1 MTKRGWLT
9 TLAACA
15 LLAGCASTSGA
26 GPQTGAQAKAAPSPL
41 KEIMPGYLPGYLAP
55 GTAPNSLSLLPPPPA
70 AGSAAQARDDE
81 AAKAAVALSGT
92 PRWTLATH
100 DAELKFPKAAQTFA
114 CAMDVKISEADTP
127 NLYRLLRR
135 TLADNGLST
144 YPTKNKFKRARP
156 FTVNGAPICTP
167 NEEQVLRNDG
177 SYPSG
182 HSAIGWGWALVL
194 TQVAPDRANEVLA
207 RGRAFA
213 NSRVICNVHWL
224 SDTEEGRT
232 MASAVVAKL
241 QSDATFQTDLAAAK
255 AEVAAARAKGLK
267 PDGDCA
273 AEAAQLA
280 AG

>member
-1 MTKRGWLT
+1 MLRNTACGMLGTRPTSARMPAVMARVRGEFSI
-9 TLAACA
+9 C
-15 LLAGCASTSGA
+15 
-26 GPQTGAQAKAAPSPL
+26 
-41 KEIMPGYLPGYLAP
+41 
-55 GTAPNSLSLLPPPPA
+55 
-70 AGSAAQARDDE
+70 
-81 AAKAAVALSGT
+81 
-92 PRWTLATH
+92 
-100 DAELKFPKAAQTFA
+100 
-114 CAMDVKISEADTP
+114 
-127 NLYRLLRR
+127 
-135 TLADNGLST
+135 
-144 YPTKNKFKRARP
+144 
-156 FTVNGAPICTP
+156 APICTP

>member
-1 MTKRGWLT
+1 MTARRWMT
-9 TLAACA
+9 TLALAA
-15 LLAGCASTSGA
+15 MTAGCASSA
-26 GPQTGAQAKAAPSPL
+26 GTGPAPQAAAKPPL
-41 KEIMPGYLPGYLAP
+41 KEIIPGYLAGYLP
-55 GTAPNSLSLLPPPPA
+55 AGTAPNSLNLLPPPPA

-81 AAKAAVALSGT
+81 AAKAAVALNGT

-100 DAELKFPKAAQTFA
+100 DAELKFPKAAETFA

-127 NLYRLLRR
+127 ALYVLLRR

-144 YPTKNKFKRARP
+144 YPTKNKYKRARP

-194 TQVAPDRANEVLA
+194 TQVAPDRANEILA
-207 RGRAFA
+207 RGRAFT
-213 NSRVICNVHWL
+213 NSRVVCNVHWL

-241 QSDATFQTDLAAAK
+241 QSNPDFQADVEAAK

-267 PDGDCA
+267 PAGDCA
-273 AEAAQLA
+273 AETAQMA

>member
-1 MTKRGWLT
+1 MTARRWMT
-9 TLAACA
+9 TLALAA
-15 LLAGCASTSGA
+15 MTAGCASSA
-26 GPQTGAQAKAAPSPL
+26 GTDPASQAAAKPPL
-41 KEIMPGYLPGYLAP
+41 KEIIPGYLAGYLP
-55 GTAPNSLSLLPPPPA
+55 AGTAPNSLNLLPPPPA

-81 AAKAAVALSGT
+81 AAKAAVALNGT

-100 DAELKFPKAAQTFA
+100 DAELKFPKAAETFA

-127 NLYRLLRR
+127 ALYVLLRR

-144 YPTKNKFKRARP
+144 YPTKNKYKRARP

-194 TQVAPDRANEVLA
+194 TEVAPDRANEILA
-207 RGRAFA
+207 RGRAFT
-213 NSRVICNVHWL
+213 NSRVVCNVHWL

-241 QSDATFQTDLAAAK
+241 QSNPDFQADVEAAK

-267 PDGDCA
+267 PAGDCA
-273 AEAAQLA
+273 AEAAQMA

>member
-1 MTKRGWLT
+1 MTARRWMTILA
-9 TLAACA
+9 LAAMA
-15 LLAGCASTSGA
+15 AGCASSA
-26 GPQTGAQAKAAPSPL
+26 GTGPAPQAAAKPPL
-41 KEIMPGYLPGYLAP
+41 KEIIPGYLAGYLP
-55 GTAPNSLSLLPPPPA
+55 AGTAPNSLNLLPAPPA

-81 AAKAAVALSGT
+81 AAKAA
-92 PRWTLATH
+92 
-100 DAELKFPKAAQTFA
+100 ETFA

-127 NLYRLLRR
+127 ALYVLLRR

-144 YPTKNKFKRARP
+144 YPTKNKYKRARP

-194 TQVAPDRANEVLA
+194 TQVAPDRANEILA
-207 RGRAFA
+207 RGRAFT
-213 NSRVICNVHWL
+213 NSRVVCNVHWL

-241 QSDATFQTDLAAAK
+241 QSNPDFQADVQAAK
-255 AEVAAARAKGLK
+255 AEVAAARAKGVK
-267 PDGDCA
+267 PAGDCA
-273 AEAAQLA
+273 AEAAQMA
-280 AG
+280 AV

>member
-1 MTKRGWLT
+1 
-9 TLAACA
+9 
-15 LLAGCASTSGA
+15 
-26 GPQTGAQAKAAPSPL
+26 
-41 KEIMPGYLPGYLAP
+41 
-55 GTAPNSLSLLPPPPA
+55 
-70 AGSAAQARDDE
+70 
-81 AAKAAVALSGT
+81 
-92 PRWTLATH
+92 
-100 DAELKFPKAAQTFA
+100 
-114 CAMDVKISEADTP
+114 MDVKISEADTP

-241 QSDATFQTDLAAAK
+241 QSNPDFQADVEAAK

-267 PDGDCA
+267 PAGDCT
-273 AEAAQLA
+273 AEAVVVA

>member
-1 MTKRGWLT
+1 MTKRVWLT

-15 LLAGCASTSGA
+15 VLAGCATASGA
-26 GPQTGAQAKAAPSPL
+26 GPQTAAPATPNPL
-41 KEIMPGYLPGYLAP
+41 KEIMPGFLPGYLAP
-55 GTAPNSLSLLPPPPA
+55 GTAPSSLTLLPPPPA

-81 AAKAAVALSGT
+81 AAKAAVALNGT

-100 DAELKFPKAAQTFA
+100 DAELKFPKAAETFA

-127 NLYRLLRR
+127 ALYVLLRR

-144 YPTKNKFKRARP
+144 YPTKNKYKRARP

-194 TQVAPDRANEVLA
+194 TEVAPDRANEILA
-207 RGRAFA
+207 RGRAFT
-213 NSRVICNVHWL
+213 NSRVVCNVHWM

-241 QSDATFQTDLAAAK
+241 QSNPDFQADVEAAK

-267 PDGDCA
+267 PAGDCA
-273 AEAAQLA
+273 AEAVVVA

>member
-1 MTKRGWLT
+1 MTARRWMT
-9 TLAACA
+9 TLALAA
-15 LLAGCASTSGA
+15 MTAGCASSA
-26 GPQTGAQAKAAPSPL
+26 GTGPASQAAAKPPL
-41 KEIMPGYLPGYLAP
+41 KEIIPGYLAGYLP
-55 GTAPNSLSLLPPPPA
+55 AGTAPNSLNLLPPPPA

-81 AAKAAVALSGT
+81 AAKAAVALNGT

-100 DAELKFPKAAQTFA
+100 DAELKFPKAAETFA

-127 NLYRLLRR
+127 ALYVLLRR

-144 YPTKNKFKRARP
+144 YPTKNKYKRARP

-194 TQVAPDRANEVLA
+194 TEVAPNRANEILA
-207 RGRAFA
+207 RGRAFTT
-213 NSRVICNVHWL
+213 SRVVCNVHWL

-241 QSDATFQTDLAAAK
+241 QSNPDFQADVEAAK

-267 PDGDCA
+267 PAGDCT
-273 AEAAQLA
+273 AEAVVVA

>member
-1 MTKRGWLT
+1 MTARRWMT
-9 TLAACA
+9 TLALAA
-15 LLAGCASTSGA
+15 MAAGCASSA
-26 GPQTGAQAKAAPSPL
+26 GIGPAPQAAAKPPL
-41 KEIMPGYLPGYLAP
+41 KEIIPGYLAGYLP
-55 GTAPNSLSLLPPPPA
+55 TGTAPNSLNILPPPPA

-81 AAKAAVALSGT
+81 AAKAAVALNGT

-100 DAELKFPKAAQTFA
+100 DAELKFPKAAETFA

-127 NLYRLLRR
+127 ALYVLLRR

-144 YPTKNKFKRARP
+144 YPTKNKYKRARP
-156 FTVNGAPICTP
+156 FTVNSAPICTP
-167 NEEQVLRNDG
+167 KEEQVLRNDG

-194 TQVAPDRANEVLA
+194 TQVAPDRANEILA
-207 RGRAFA
+207 RGRAFT
-213 NSRVICNVHWL
+213 NSRVVCNVHWL

-241 QSDATFQTDLAAAK
+241 QSNPDFQADVEAAK

-267 PDGDCA
+267 PAGDCA
-273 AEAAQLA
+273 AEAAQMA

>member
-1 MTKRGWLT
+1 MTARRWMT
-9 TLAACA
+9 TLALAA
-15 LLAGCASTSGA
+15 MTAGCASSA
-26 GPQTGAQAKAAPSPL
+26 GTGPASQAAAKPPL
-41 KEIMPGYLPGYLAP
+41 KEIIPGYLAGYLP
-55 GTAPNSLSLLPPPPA
+55 AGTAPNSLNLLPPPPA

-81 AAKAAVALSGT
+81 AAKAAVALNGT

-100 DAELKFPKAAQTFA
+100 DAELKFPKAAETFA

-127 NLYRLLRR
+127 ALYVLLRR

-144 YPTKNKFKRARP
+144 YPTKNKYKRARP

-194 TQVAPDRANEVLA
+194 TEVAPDRANEILA
-207 RGRAFA
+207 RGRAFT
-213 NSRVICNVHWL
+213 NSRVVCNVHWL

-241 QSDATFQTDLAAAK
+241 QSNSDFQADVEAAK

-267 PDGDCA
+267 PAGDCA
-273 AEAAQLA
+273 AEAVVVA

>member
-1 MTKRGWLT
+1 MTARRWMT
-9 TLAACA
+9 TLALAA
-15 LLAGCASTSGA
+15 MTAGCASSA
-26 GPQTGAQAKAAPSPL
+26 GTGPASQAAAKPPL
-41 KEIMPGYLPGYLAP
+41 KEIIPGYLARYLP
-55 GTAPNSLSLLPPPPA
+55 AGTAPYSLNLLPPQPA

-81 AAKAAVALSGT
+81 AAKAAVALNGT

-100 DAELKFPKAAQTFA
+100 DAELKFPKAAETFA

-127 NLYRLLRR
+127 ALYVLLRR

-144 YPTKNKFKRARP
+144 YPTKNKYKRARP

-194 TQVAPDRANEVLA
+194 TEVAPDRANEILA
-207 RGRAFA
+207 RGRAFT
-213 NSRVICNVHWL
+213 NSRVVCNVHWL

-241 QSDATFQTDLAAAK
+241 QSNPDFQADVEAAK

-267 PDGDCA
+267 PAGDCA
-273 AEAAQLA
+273 AEAVVVA

>member
-1 MTKRGWLT
+1 MTKWLT
-9 TLAACA
+9 TLAAAA
-15 LLAGCASTSGA
+15 LVAGCASA
-26 GPQTGAQAKAAPSPL
+26 GGTAPRTEATAPAPAPL
-41 KEIMPGYLPGYLAP
+41 KEIRPGFLPGYLAQ
-55 GTAPNSLSLLPPPPA
+55 GTAPNSLTLLPPPPA

-81 AAKAAVALSGT
+81 AAKAAVALHGG
-92 PRWTLATH
+92 PRWLVATQ
-100 DAELKFPKAAQTFA
+100 DAELKFPKAAETFA

-144 YPTKNKFKRARP
+144 YPTKNKYKRPRP

-167 NEEQVLRNDG
+167 ADEALLRNDG

-194 TQVAPDRANEVLA
+194 TQVAPERADAILA
-207 RGRAFA
+207 RGRAFGQ
-213 NSRVICNVHWL
+213 SRVACNVHWL
-224 SDTEEGRT
+224 SDTEEGRL
-232 MASAVVAKL
+232 MAAATVASL
-241 QSDATFQTDLAAAK
+241 QSSPDFRADVEAAK

-267 PDGDCA
+267 PDRDCT